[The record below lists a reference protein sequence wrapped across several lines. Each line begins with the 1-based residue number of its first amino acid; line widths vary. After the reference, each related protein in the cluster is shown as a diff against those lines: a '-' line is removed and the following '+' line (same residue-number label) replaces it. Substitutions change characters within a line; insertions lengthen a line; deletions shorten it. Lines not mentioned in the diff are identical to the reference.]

1 MKADVLIHSASQ
13 ILTLTGDPQ
22 RGSDLGKLGL
32 IEDGAVAIGDEKI
45 LAVGSSAELRSAYQA
60 EMEIDATNRVVLP
73 GLVDPHTHLIWA
85 GDRAAEFEMR
95 VAGAT
100 YTEIMDAGGGIISTV
115 HQTRAASVDAL
126 ITQVQPRLRR
136 MLAHGTTTAEVKT
149 GYGLDTQTE
158 LRMLETILH
167 LDKQGPME
175 LAPTFLGAHAIPIE
189 YSDRPDEYTNL
200 VCDEMLP
207 AVKEWWQQ
215 NAAGCQLPFV
225 DVFCEAGAFNLDQ
238 SRRILERA
246 RTTGFP
252 LKIHADEFN
261 SLGGTGLAVE
271 LGATSADHLVYTT
284 AEDILALGASDT
296 VAVSLPCTPFGLA
309 EEAYTPAKD
318 FLQAGGI
325 LALATDLNPGTAW
338 CESMQF
344 AIALACRYMHLTPAQ
359 AIVAATINAAA
370 AIGRA
375 DRVGSIQPGK
385 QADLIILEAPDYRHL
400 GYRFGTNLVT
410 RTIKKGKIVY
420 TQEEEEVL

>member
-1 MKADVLIHSASQ
+1 MEVDLLIHSASQ

-126 ITQVQPRLRR
+126 ITQAQPRLRR

-158 LRMLETILH
+158 LRMLETILR
-167 LDKQGPME
+167 LDKRGPME

-215 NAAGCQLPFV
+215 NAAGC
-225 DVFCEAGAFNLDQ
+225 
-238 SRRILERA
+238 
-246 RTTGFP
+246 
-252 LKIHADEFN
+252 
-261 SLGGTGLAVE
+261 
-271 LGATSADHLVYTT
+271 
-284 AEDILALGASDT
+284 
-296 VAVSLPCTPFGLA
+296 
-309 EEAYTPAKD
+309 
-318 FLQAGGI
+318 
-325 LALATDLNPGTAW
+325 
-338 CESMQF
+338 
-344 AIALACRYMHLTPAQ
+344 
-359 AIVAATINAAA
+359 
-370 AIGRA
+370 
-375 DRVGSIQPGK
+375 
-385 QADLIILEAPDYRHL
+385 
-400 GYRFGTNLVT
+400 
-410 RTIKKGKIVY
+410 
-420 TQEEEEVL
+420 